1 LGGWQAVGGVGV
13 GAGDGGTVLAVCILL
28 PHPANRTPVADEM
41 RAFLIR
47 TGRSGEK
54 KSPHEPYYGGIMII
68 TQQGGKE
75 GKGTREREREGK
87 GQKGGRANAK

>member
-1 LGGWQAVGGVGV
+1 VAVGGGGG

-28 PHPANRTPVADEM
+28 PRPANRTPVADEM

-47 TGRSGEK
+47 TGRSGK

-68 TQQGGKE
+68 TQQGEKKE
-75 GKGTREREREGK
+75 GG
-87 GQKGGRANAK
+87 